1 MAESHVIS
9 GLVSKRAELSGLFQQ
24 HQAELRQIAIDLAH
38 IDGAIKLFDP
48 DYNLNAIKAKVTK
61 PLNPWFDHGEA
72 SRLILDVLRS
82 SSTPLYPQ
90 GMISTRQIGEAMVSI
105 KGLVVESPKEWD
117 LLLKLVLSSARRLAK
132 KGIIQAQGRTQ
143 GANSSILWQIV

>member
-48 DYNLNAIKAKVTK
+48 DYNLNAIKAKATK
-61 PLNPWFDHGEA
+61 TLNPWFDQGEP
-72 SRLILDVLRS
+72 SRLILDILRS
-82 SSTPLYPQ
+82 SSMAL
-90 GMISTRQIGEAMVSI
+90 STRQLGDAMVSL
-105 KGLVVESPKEWD
+105 KGQVVENPKELD
-117 LLLKLVLSSARRLAK
+117 SLLKLVLSAARRLAK
-132 KGIIQAQGRTQ
+132 KGIIQAQGRAQ
-143 GANSSILWQIV
+143 GAGGSILWQIV

>member
-48 DYNLNAIKAKVTK
+48 DYDLNAIKAKVTK

-82 SSTPLYPQ
+82 SSTEL
-90 GMISTRQIGEAMVSI
+90 STRQIGEAMVSI
-105 KGLVVESPKEWD
+105 KGLVVENHKEWD

-132 KGIIQAQGRTQ
+132 KGVIQAQGRTQ

>member
-24 HQAELRQIAIDLAH
+24 HQAELKKIAIDLAH

-48 DYNLNAIKAKVTK
+48 DYDLNAIKAKAPK
-61 PLNPWFDHGEA
+61 RINPWFDQGEA

-82 SSTPLYPQ
+82 ASAA
-90 GMISTRQIGEAMVSI
+90 ISTRQLGEAMLSL
-105 KGLVVESPKEWD
+105 KGLVVETPNEWD
-117 LLLKLVLSSARRLAK
+117 SLLKLILGAAQRLAK

-143 GANSSILWQIV
+143 GAGGSILWQIV

>member
-48 DYNLNAIKAKVTK
+48 DYNLNAIKAKTIK
-61 PLNPWFDHGEA
+61 PLNPWFDQGES

-82 SSTPLYPQ
+82 ASTAL
-90 GMISTRQIGEAMVSI
+90 STRQLGEAMASL
-105 KGLVVESPKEWD
+105 KGLVIESPKEWD
-117 LLLKLVLSSARRLAK
+117 SLLKLVLSSARRLAK
-132 KGIIQAQGRTQ
+132 KGIIQAQGRAQ
-143 GANSSILWQIV
+143 GMGGSILWQIV